1 MAIPDNLGNI
11 KQDLQDI
18 NQLASILE
26 TSFLDI
32 SQATANFA
40 KNQEDSKNAI
50 GTSSSIARDL
60 AKSAKELAGFGEENL
75 KNQKDV
81 VNLDKKRQN
90 LISTQ
95 RRLEAKILELQGKRT
110 NASRR
115 EQKAIDKTV
124 ESLGVARD
132 QTQELV
138 KNFDDILD
146 TSTKIEK
153 SNPFKGVGELVSQI
167 PVLNKFFPEFEKA
180 SQTFRDNMAD
190 GQGFLKSSAKSGGQL
205 AGFFNKLTV
214 GLAVGGLKD
223 FDERSTSISRNLNVS
238 RQQANQLVK
247 SANAAAG
254 PLGTTG
260 KKLTQA
266 QQEFSEA
273 LGTTAVLSNETAFNF
288 STLTSKLGLSVDQAS
303 NLTKFSEALGKNSKT
318 QTEELIAQVQLG
330 NAQTNSSIKYQDVL
344 KDIAGANKAI
354 LLSSR
359 GNSQELAKAAFEA
372 KRFGLTLDQA
382 DNIAGSLLDFESSI
396 SAELEAELLTGK
408 NLNLER
414 ARQAALDGDL
424 ATLTSEIAKNVGSA
438 EEFSNM
444 NRIQQEAIAK
454 SVGMTRESLAASLVE
469 QQALTNLGAKD
480 KNDLREKTRLRLQEV
495 NSITDAA
502 KREEARAKLIKEL
515 GSDELVRQQE
525 TKNLQELQAQAA
537 QRIIEAFDKL
547 SPILDSVRGLM
558 KGIADNAGLI
568 AGALGAVMGFSL
580 LGKFRKLLRL
590 FKGLKNAASGLKS
603 FFGGGSKTVTS
614 AVMKG
619 SGKKVYGAAAQS
631 AVKAGS
637 ATAVKAG
644 TKTAA
649 KSGTKVAAKAGAK
662 LGGKTLLK
670 RIPILGS
677 VVGLGFAID
686 RAIKGDF
693 AGAAMEAGSAGLGL
707 LDLVAP
713 GLGTGLS
720 LAADAGIAARDLKR
734 AGTITPTA
742 TPMATGGVVTKP
754 TNAIVGEAGPEA
766 VIPLNEFYRKFDEL
780 IAAVKEGGDVYM
792 DSTKVGTA
800 MSVGSFRVQ

>member
-11 KQDLQDI
+11 KQDLKDI

-32 SQATANFA
+32 SKATAGFA
-40 KNQEDSKNAI
+40 KSQEDSKNAI

-81 VNLDKKRQN
+81 VNLDRKRQN

-110 NASRR
+110 NASRK

-153 SNPFKGVGELVSQI
+153 SNPFKGLGDLVSEI

-180 SQTFRDNMAD
+180 SSTFRDNMAD
-190 GQGFLKSSAKSGGQL
+190 GNGFLKSSAKSAGQL

-214 GLAVGGLKD
+214 GLAVKGLQN
-223 FDERSTSISRNLNVS
+223 FDERSTSLSRNLNVS
-238 RQQANQLVK
+238 REQADGLVK
-247 SANAAAG
+247 SANSAARG
-254 PLGTTG
+254 LRGVTG
-260 KKLTQA
+260 DQITKA
-266 QQEFSEA
+266 QQSFSQA
-273 LGTTAVLSNETAFNF
+273 LGTTATLSNEAAANF
-288 STLTSKLGLSVDQAS
+288 EIIQSRLGLSTEQAS
-303 NLTKFSEALGKNSKT
+303 ELTKFTTALGQNSKT
-318 QTEELIAQVQLG
+318 QTEELIAQTQIL
-330 NAQTNSSIKYQDVL
+330 NAQTDSSIKYQDVL
-344 KDIAGANKAI
+344 KDIAGTNKAV
-354 LLSSR
+354 LLSSK

-372 KRFGLTLDQA
+372 KRFGINLNQA

-396 SAELEAELLTGK
+396 ASELEAELLTGK
-408 NLNLER
+408 DLNLER

-454 SVGMTRESLAASLVE
+454 SVGMTREDLAASLVE
-469 QQALTNLGAKD
+469 QQALTKLGAKD
-480 KNDLREKTRLRLQEV
+480 KNDLKEKTRLRLQEI
-495 NSITDAA
+495 NSITDVA
-502 KREEARAKLIKEL
+502 KREEARARLIKDL
-515 GSDELVRQQE
+515 GSEELVRQQE
-525 TKNLQELQAQAA
+525 NRNLQELQAEAA
-537 QRIIEAFDKL
+537 QKIVEAFDKL
-547 SPILDSVRGLM
+547 SPILSGVRTLFDA
-558 KGIADNAGLI
+558 IANNANI
-568 AGALGAVMGFSL
+568 VAGALGTIMGLSL
-580 LGKFRKLLRL
+580 LGKFRKLLKL

-603 FFGGGSKTVTS
+603 FFGAGGKT
-614 AVMKG
+614 
-619 SGKKVYGAAAQS
+619 AAS
-631 AVKAGS
+631 TIKAGS
-637 ATAVKAG
+637 STAIKTG
-644 TKTAA
+644 TK
-649 KSGTKVAAKAGAK
+649 SSTKVAAKAGAK

-677 VVGLGFAID
+677 VVGLGFAVD
-686 RAIKGDF
+686 RAIKGDY

-720 LAADAGIAARDLKR
+720 LAADAGIAARDMKR

-742 TPMATGGVVTKP
+742 KSELPVKDF
-754 TNAIVGEAGPEA
+754 ILK
-766 VIPLNEFYRKFDEL
+766 PLNEDTITMAGGTKLGGNVEELLKEL
-780 IAAVKEGGDVYM
+780 ISVVKQGGDVYM

-800 MSVGSFRVQ
+800 MAVGTYKVQ

>member
-11 KQDLQDI
+11 KQDLKDI

-32 SQATANFA
+32 SKATAGFA
-40 KNQEDSKNAI
+40 KSQEDSKNAI

-81 VNLDKKRQN
+81 VNLDRKRQN

-110 NASRR
+110 NASRK

-153 SNPFKGVGELVSQI
+153 SNPFKGLGDLVSEI

-180 SQTFRDNMAD
+180 SSTFRDNMAD
-190 GQGFLKSSAKSGGQL
+190 GNGFLKSSAKSAGQL

-214 GLAVGGLKD
+214 GLAVKGLQN
-223 FDERSTSISRNLNVS
+223 FDERSTSLSRNLNVS
-238 RQQANQLVK
+238 REQADGLVK
-247 SANAAAG
+247 SANSAARG
-254 PLGTTG
+254 LRGVTG
-260 KKLTQA
+260 DQITKA
-266 QQEFSEA
+266 QQSFSQA
-273 LGTTAVLSNETAFNF
+273 LGTTATLSNEAAANF
-288 STLTSKLGLSVDQAS
+288 EIIQSRLGLSTEQAS
-303 NLTKFSEALGKNSKT
+303 ELTKFTTALGQNSKT
-318 QTEELIAQVQLG
+318 QTEELIAQTQIL
-330 NAQTNSSIKYQDVL
+330 NAQTDSSIKYQDVL
-344 KDIAGANKAI
+344 KDIAGTNKAV
-354 LLSSR
+354 LLSSK

-372 KRFGLTLDQA
+372 KRFGINLNQA

-396 SAELEAELLTGK
+396 ASELEAELLTGK
-408 NLNLER
+408 DLNLER

-454 SVGMTRESLAASLVE
+454 SVGMTREDLAASLVE
-469 QQALTNLGAKD
+469 QQALTKLGAKD
-480 KNDLREKTRLRLQEV
+480 KNDLKEKTRLRLQEI
-495 NSITDAA
+495 NSITDVA
-502 KREEARAKLIKEL
+502 KREEARARLIKDL
-515 GSDELVRQQE
+515 GSEELVRQQE
-525 TKNLQELQAQAA
+525 NRNLQELQAEAA
-537 QRIIEAFDKL
+537 QKIVEAFDKL
-547 SPILDSVRGLM
+547 SPILSGVRTLFDA
-558 KGIADNAGLI
+558 IANNANI
-568 AGALGAVMGFSL
+568 VAGALGTIMGLSL
-580 LGKFRKLLRL
+580 LGKFRNLLKL

-603 FFGGGSKTVTS
+603 FFGAGGKT
-614 AVMKG
+614 
-619 SGKKVYGAAAQS
+619 AAS
-631 AVKAGS
+631 TIKAGS
-637 ATAVKAG
+637 STAIKTG
-644 TKTAA
+644 TK
-649 KSGTKVAAKAGAK
+649 SSTKVAAKAGAK

-677 VVGLGFAID
+677 VVGLGFAVD
-686 RAIKGDF
+686 RAIKGDY

-720 LAADAGIAARDLKR
+720 LAADAGIAARDMKR

-742 TPMATGGVVTKP
+742 KSELPVKDF
-754 TNAIVGEAGPEA
+754 ILK
-766 VIPLNEFYRKFDEL
+766 PLNEDTITMAGGTKLGGNVEELLKEL
-780 IAAVKEGGDVYM
+780 ISVVKQGGDVYM

-800 MSVGSFRVQ
+800 MAVGTYKVQ

>member
-1 MAIPDNLGNI
+1 MALSDNLKNSANEI
-11 KQDLQDI
+11 QRLNDLGTEF
-18 NQLASILE
+18 S
-26 TSFLDI
+26 
-32 SQATANFA
+32 
-40 KNQEDSKNAI
+40 AI
-50 GTSSSIARDL
+50 YSSIGESLKGLARDSREFGSGINDAERLSKDL
-60 AKSAKELAGFGEENL
+60 AKSAQELAGFTKEDL
-75 KNQKDV
+75 KDRKKAADFAKKSQSLASKRAKLQSQIRV
-81 VNLDKKRQN
+81 FQAQSVNATKAEQ
-90 LISTQ
+90 
-95 RRLEAKILELQGKRT
+95 AILEKVNRNLS
-110 NASRR
+110 ASSDYTK
-115 EQKAIDKTV
+115 EIT
-124 ESLGVARD
+124 EG
-132 QTQELV
+132 
-138 KNFDDILD
+138 FDEILD
-146 TSTKIEK
+146 TSKKLEK
-153 SNPFKGVGELVSQI
+153 TNPFKGVGDLVSQI

-214 GLAVGGLKD
+214 GLAVKGLQD
-223 FDERSTSISRNLNVS
+223 FDERSTSLARNLNVS
-238 RQQANQLVK
+238 RQQADQLVK

-266 QQEFSEA
+266 QQDFSEA
-273 LGTTAVLSNETAFNF
+273 LGTTAVLSNETAANF

-303 NLTKFSEALGKNSKT
+303 SLTQLSEALGKNSKT

-330 NAQTNSSIKYQDVL
+330 NAQTDSSIKYQDVL
-344 KDIAGANKAI
+344 KDVAGANKAI

-359 GNSQELAKAAFEA
+359 GNSKELAKAAFEA
-372 KRFGLTLDQA
+372 KRFGLTLNQT

-408 NLNLER
+408 SLNLER

-444 NRIQQEAIAK
+444 NRLQQEAIAK
-454 SVGMTRESLAASLVE
+454 SVGMTRESLAESLVE
-469 QQALTNLGAKD
+469 QQALTKLGAKD
-480 KNDLREKTRLRLQEV
+480 ENSLRSRVKEELKKVDAIKDAEEREK
-495 NSITDAA
+495 
-502 KREEARAKLIKEL
+502 ARGELIKKL

-547 SPILDSVRGLM
+547 SPILGSVRDLM
-558 KGIADNAGLI
+558 KGIANNAGSIASALGVI
-568 AGALGAVMGFSL
+568 AGISL
-580 LGKFRKLLRL
+580 IGKFRKLLKL

-614 AVMKG
+614 AVMKE

-693 AGAAMEAGSAGLGL
+693 AGAALEAGSAGLGL
-707 LDLVAP
+707 LDLAVP
-713 GLGTGLS
+713 GLGTGSS
-720 LAADAGIAARDLKR
+720 LAMDAGIAARDFKR

-742 TPMATGGVVTKP
+742 TPMATGGIVTQP
-754 TNAIVGEAGPEA
+754 TNALVGEAGAEA
-766 VIPLNEFYRKFDEL
+766 VIPLNEFYKKFDEL
-780 IAAVKEGGDVYM
+780 IAAVKQGGDVYM

-800 MSVGSFRVQ
+800 MAVGSFRVQ